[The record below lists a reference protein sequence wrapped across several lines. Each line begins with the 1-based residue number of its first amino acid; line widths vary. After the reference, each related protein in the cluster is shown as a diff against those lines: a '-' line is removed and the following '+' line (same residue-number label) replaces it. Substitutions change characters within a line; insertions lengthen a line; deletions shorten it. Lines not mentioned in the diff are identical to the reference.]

1 MNGDN
6 MKVRTAV
13 FPVAGLGTRLLPA
26 TKAIPKEMVTLID
39 RPLIQYAVEEV
50 INSGIERIIFVS
62 ARSKRALED
71 HFDRSPELEYSLE
84 QSGKDELLEEMKKLS
99 SMCDVTY
106 VRQKEPKGLG
116 HAVLCAKEAVGREP
130 FAVILPDD
138 IIMSKQ
144 PVTGQL
150 IERYNKTKSSVVSLM
165 EVPYNQTHK
174 YGIVRLG
181 DLESKDC
188 YLLDG
193 MVEKPKKNPPS
204 NMAIIGRYILT
215 PEIMDSLETT
225 PRGAGGEIQLT
236 DAILDVANKS
246 GVYGYLFEG
255 KRFDCGTMEGLF
267 EATIHFALERDDMKE
282 HARNVIRGAN
292 GLF

>member
-1 MNGDN
+1 

-50 INSGIERIIFVS
+50 INAGIERIVFVS

-71 HFDRSPELEYSLE
+71 HFDKNPELEYSLE
-84 QSGKDELLEEMKKLS
+84 EAGKDELLEEMKRLS

-116 HAVLCAKEAVGREP
+116 HAVLCAKDAVGREP

-138 IIMSKQ
+138 IIMSQK
-144 PVTGQL
+144 PVTAQL
-150 IERYNKTKSSVVSLM
+150 IENYNKTKRSVVSLM
-165 EVPYNQTHK
+165 EVPFEDTHK
-174 YGIVRLG
+174 YGIVVLG
-181 DLESKDC
+181 AQDSKGL
-188 YLLDG
+188 YNLDG

-215 PEIMDSLETT
+215 PEVMDSLETT
-225 PRGAGGEIQLT
+225 RRGAGGEIQLT
-236 DAILDVANKS
+236 DAILDVARKS

-255 KRFDCGTMEGLF
+255 KRFDCGNMKGLF
-267 EATIHFALERDDMKE
+267 EATINFALEREDLKE